1 MKIKLATKVEVKTS
15 PGKGMGVFATSK
27 ILAGELIEECHLIFL
42 DLPMQNT
49 PSFLEHYRFY
59 YPQKPKQTLRGALG
73 LTSPPGMRT
82 AAPIQYEDYVI
93 PSGYGCIYN
102 HDNNSNAFWQDHPK
116 HKTFQFIAK
125 RDINPGEEI
134 CTYYGNVQF
143 S

>member
-15 PGKGMGVFATSK
+15 PGKGMGVFATNK
-27 ILAGELIEECHLIFL
+27 IAAGEIIEECHLIFL
-42 DLPMQNT
+42 EMDLNQQS
-49 PSFLEHYRFY
+49 SFLEHYRFL

-73 LTSPPGMRT
+73 LTSPPGQQTPVPPR
-82 AAPIQYEDYVI
+82 YEDFVI

-102 HDNNSNAFWQDHPK
+102 HDNNNNAYWRDRPN

-125 RDINPGEEI
+125 RDISVGEEI